1 MTELPNLTEDD
12 FFRSPCPLACAL
24 DIVGDRWSLVIL
36 RDLMFFQKSVFNDF
50 LTSPE
55 KISTNILTD
64 RLKRLEGLGLIQRNQ
79 YQAKPPRYKY
89 ELTEF
94 GQTLRPVMAELVRW
108 GQTHLSKQSPL
119 SEAQLRGT
127 TTST

>member
-1 MTELPNLTEDD
+1 MTERLNLTEDD

-36 RDLMFFQKSVFNDF
+36 RDLMFFEKSVFNDF

-64 RLKRLEGLGLIQRNQ
+64 RLKRLEGLGLIGRSQ

-108 GQTHLSKQSPL
+108 GQTHLSKQSLL

-127 TTST
+127 AKTT